1 MAKFRLPQSLKV
13 GAATYKVRESAT
25 LRDDR
30 EHDGEVDYRALVL
43 TVQGGMP
50 PESTLETFVHETLH
64 LVARDRRVNLRERDC
79 DQLAAGLAQVAVD
92 NGWRL
97 A

>member
-1 MAKFRLPQSLKV
+1 MKKFRLPPEIKV
-13 GAATYKVRESAT
+13 GAATYKIRESPT

-30 EHDGEVDYRALVL
+30 EHDAEIDFRNQIVTFQSD
-43 TVQGGMP
+43 MP
-50 PESTLETFVHETLH
+50 PEATLETFIHEAVH
-64 LVARDRRVNLRERDC
+64 LVARDRRINLRERDC

-97 A
+97 